1 MLTGGAVVG
10 GTYYS
15 TTVTLPEELPLPLAS
30 TMYASDGTTRIAKLG
45 EFNRVFVTVDQ
56 IPEHV
61 QRAVAS
67 AEDRKFYE
75 HSGVDYVGI
84 ARAAWNN
91 FTGGTRQGA
100 STITQQYARNAMD
113 LQEVSYA
120 RKVREAVLA
129 SKLTDRYDKSEIM
142 GFYLNTIYFGRGAYG
157 IEAAAQQYFGKS
169 VADLSVAEGAVIAAV
184 IKQPEPD
191 ATTGHQG
198 YDPAVNEAEAK
209 VRWEYVIGGMVEM
222 GWLPEAERP
231 TEYPEIR
238 EVDPNSCIIDCGIN
252 TPEGNVI
259 NYVRDEMVQMGICTP
274 DTCSQELRQGGY
286 RVVTTI
292 DAKMQDAAEKAIW
305 RKAKG
310 SAMEGQ
316 PENLMAAMVAIDPE
330 TGRVLAYFGG
340 DNGTGHDYAGRNYEN
355 GQWTGGHSP
364 GSTFKIYTLAAALDN
379 DISVDSHWTAKPFK
393 VEGTEI
399 QVQNA
404 GRNASCGEWCSL
416 EFSTVQSYNVPF
428 YHVTEQIGADKVVGM
443 AKAAGVAT
451 MWNTADNKPYDLTT
465 ADPKEVAPSPFFN
478 VVGYGQYPVTVL
490 DHANGVATLANR
502 GVYNKAHFVI
512 SVEKKNLVSGE
523 WVTAGGEQLKPEQR
537 IRQEVVADL
546 TDVLTQ
552 IPNNINRDLNGGRPV
567 AGKTGTWE
575 LNESSGENGDAWMV
589 GYTPQI
595 ATAVWVGNVGDRK
608 AIRDKNNNKIGGS
621 GLPAII
627 WQRFMNEA
635 HKGMDV
641 EQFPAAREIGSV
653 DAGNGKSP
661 APPPPDPQRPGRGG
675 ICDGPLGDLFCPGG
689 GNNGDNNGNND
700 GDQGDDGAGNPTGTP
715 GNGTDPNDGDDQGG
729 DGGIGFDFGGGAGGT
744 TVPPT
749 LPPPTR

>member
-10 GTYYS
+10 GTYYT
-15 TTVTLPEELPLPLAS
+15 TTVALPEELPLPLAS
-30 TMYASDGTTRIAKLG
+30 TLYASDGNTRIAKLG
-45 EFNRVFVTVDQ
+45 EFNRIFVPVEQ

-61 QRAVAS
+61 QEAVAS
-67 AEDRKFYE
+67 AEDRNFYE
-75 HSGVDYVGI
+75 HSGIDYVGI

-91 FTGGTRQGA
+91 FTGGSRQGA
-100 STITQQYARNAMD
+100 STITQQYAKNAMD
-113 LQEVSYA
+113 LREVSYA

-129 SKLTDRYDKSEIM
+129 SKLNDKYEKHEIM

-169 VADLSVAEGAVIAAV
+169 VADLNVAEGAVIAAV

-191 ATTGHQG
+191 SATGHQG
-198 YDPAVNEAEAK
+198 FDPAVNEAEAK
-209 VRWEYVIGGMVEM
+209 ARWEYVIAGMVER
-222 GWLPEAERP
+222 GWISEAERP
-231 TEYPEIR
+231 AEYPEVR
-238 EVDPNSCIIDCGIN
+238 VVDPNSCVIDCGIN

-259 NYVRDEMVQMGICTP
+259 NYVRDEMVQLGICTP

-286 RVVTTI
+286 KITTTI
-292 DAKMQDAAEKAIW
+292 DPKMQEAAKKAIW
-305 RKAKG
+305 RQAEG

-316 PENLMAAMVAIDPE
+316 PENLMAAMVAIEPS

-404 GRNASCGEWCSL
+404 GRNAGCGEWCSL
-416 EFSTVQSYNVPF
+416 VESTVQSYNVPF

-443 AKAAGVAT
+443 AAAAGIHT
-451 MWNTADNKPYDLTT
+451 MWNTADDKPYDLTSV
-465 ADPKEVAPSPFFN
+465 DPKEVAPSPFFN
-478 VVGYGQYPVTVL
+478 VVAYGQYPVTVI
-490 DHANGVATLANR
+490 DHANGVSTLANR

-512 SVEKKNLVSGE
+512 SVEQKNTQTGE
-523 WVTAGGEQLKPEQR
+523 WLSKGGEQLKPEQR
-537 IRQEVVADL
+537 IRPEVVADL
-546 TDVLTQ
+546 TDVLTR
-552 IPNNINRDLNGGRPV
+552 IPDNINKDLSGGRPV

-575 LNESSGENGDAWMV
+575 LNDDSSENGDAWMV

-595 ATAVWVGNVGDRK
+595 AAAVWVGNVADRK
-608 AIRDKNNNKIGGS
+608 PLRDKNNNSIGGA
-621 GLPAII
+621 GLPATI

-635 HKGMDV
+635 HKGLDV
-641 EQFPAAREIGSV
+641 ARFPEAREIGSP

-661 APPPPDPQRPGRGG
+661 APPPPDPDTQGG
-675 ICDGPLGDLFCPGG
+675 GGVCDGPLGGIFCPGG
-689 GNNGDNNGNND
+689 NPAAGNGNPNNGDQGN
-700 GDQGDDGAGNPTGTP
+700 GTP
-715 GNGTDPNDGDDQGG
+715 PAPGDGTDPNNGGQSDDDDDGDT
-729 DGGIGFDFGGGAGGT
+729 GIEFGGGGGGT
-744 TVPPT
+744 GVTPT
-749 LPPPTR
+749 PNPTGFD